1 MFLRIKF
8 FRNQDALK
16 FPRHFEPVRKAQVR
30 SAFGHTCSLHIRKRL
45 GNLRS
50 TVQENDQSATLVS
63 DKINGHVFCEVFLDE
78 GLNDVFVAVVASWE
92 LKIVPSVI
100 FGSDLLEKWFT
111 LLVES

>member
-1 MFLRIKF
+1 
-8 FRNQDALK
+8 
-16 FPRHFEPVRKAQVR
+16 
-30 SAFGHTCSLHIRKRL
+30 
-45 GNLRS
+45 
-50 TVQENDQSATLVS
+50 
-63 DKINGHVFCEVFLDE
+63 VFLDE